1 MFCFLIFLRET
12 IFLVFPITDNGRN
25 DKLVW
30 LGGRDVPVEGT
41 WKWECDGS
49 LIGSPGIFQK
59 DNYDEAPPINN
70 ADCLAW
76 AYRASPSSMTFYWG
90 DENCMERK
98 YPLCKCNSCKCGEGI
113 NLLQNFSNN
122 PSN

>member
-1 MFCFLIFLRET
+1 M
-12 IFLVFPITDNGRN
+12 FPITKNGRN

-30 LGGRDVPVEGT
+30 LGGRDVDVEGL

-49 LIGSPGIFQK
+49 LIERQNDSLVFQE

-76 AYRASPSSMTFYWG
+76 AYRPSSTAMAYFWG

-98 YPLCKCNSCKCGEGI
+98 YPLCKCNSCKCGGGKY
-113 NLLQNFSNN
+113 LLHNFL
-122 PSN
+122 